1 MEKIRELL
9 LRSRHTLL
17 LGTIAAYIMLVVIE
31 GIVMDRE
38 SQVITLDNEYFEFN
52 ATNIEEFDSRLDR
65 DR

>member
-1 MEKIRELL
+1 MERIRNLV

-17 LGTIAAYIMLVVIE
+17 LGTVAAYIVLVVIE

-38 SQVITLDNEYFEFN
+38 SKVFTFENEYFEFN
-52 ATNIEEFDSRLDR
+52 ATNIEEFESRRER

>member
-1 MEKIRELL
+1 MEKVKDLL

-17 LGTIAAYIMLVVIE
+17 LGTVAAYIVLVVIE

-38 SQVITLDNEYFEFN
+38 SQVFTFDNEYFEFN
-52 ATNIEEFDSRLDR
+52 ATNIEEFESRRGR